1 MQLAAWTIQCWRHD
15 SLNRCT
21 VVTRSCAVAFSTFD
35 VSALALRDIGLRDA
49 TDREIF
55 LAARRQGATVM
66 TKDGDF
72 VRLLEDL
79 GPPPQVI
86 WITCGNTSNGYLK
99 QILSKHLPGQL
110 EFLRLGEVLIELS

>member
-1 MQLAAWTIQCWRHD
+1 MILWIDAQLSPALALW
-15 SLNRCT
+15 LG
-21 VVTRSCAVAFSTFD
+21 ATFEI
-35 VSALALRDIGLRDA
+35 SALALRDLGLRDA

-55 LAARRQGATVM
+55 LAARREGATVV

-86 WITCGNTSNGYLK
+86 WITCGNTSNANLK
-99 QILSKHLPGQL
+99 RILTDTLPRAL
-110 EFLRLGEVLIELS
+110 ELLLLGETLVEVS

>member
-1 MQLAAWTIQCWRHD
+1 MILWIDAQLSPGLALWLGA
-15 SLNRCT
+15 
-21 VVTRSCAVAFSTFD
+21 TFEI
-35 VSALALRDIGLRDA
+35 SALALRDLGLRDA

-55 LAARRQGATVM
+55 LAARREGATVV

-86 WITCGNTSNGYLK
+86 WITCGNTSSANLK
-99 QILSKHLPGQL
+99 RILTDTLPRAL
-110 EFLRLGEVLIELS
+110 ELLLLGETLVEVS

>member
-1 MQLAAWTIQCWRHD
+1 MILWIDAQLSPALAPWL
-15 SLNRCT
+15 S
-21 VVTRSCAVAFSTFD
+21 STFN
-35 VSALALRDIGLRDA
+35 VSALAVRDLGLRNA

-55 LAARRQGATVM
+55 LAAREEGATVV

-86 WITCGNTSNGYLK
+86 WITCGNTSNAYLK
-99 QILSKHLPGQL
+99 QILSNQLPGQL
-110 EFLRLGEVLIELS
+110 EFLRLGEMIVELS

>member
-1 MQLAAWTIQCWRHD
+1 MILWIDAQLSPALALWLGATFEI
-15 SLNRCT
+15 
-21 VVTRSCAVAFSTFD
+21 ST
-35 VSALALRDIGLRDA
+35 LALRDLGLRDA

-55 LAARRQGATVM
+55 LAARREGATVV

-86 WITCGNTSNGYLK
+86 WITCGNTSNANLK
-99 QILSKHLPGQL
+99 RILTDTLPRAL
-110 EFLRLGEVLIELS
+110 ELLLLGETLVEVS